1 MQRAKTI
8 SAKRKNSKH
17 KEVEV
22 ANAKRKNSK
31 HKEVEVANAKRKSN
45 KHKEGTNNKCEE
57 NKQ

>member
-22 ANAKRKNSK
+22 
-31 HKEVEVANAKRKSN
+31 ENAKRKSN
-45 KHKEGTNNKCEE
+45 KCKEGTYNKHEE